1 MGGSWLASVRG
12 SGQAGVVLVRAEA
25 RLHDQLAVGEELIVR
40 AVRVQIDACFHK
52 KKLRNRQP
60 SQCFELPST
69 LIVIRLVES
78 PTTLIASHR

>member
-25 RLHDQLAVGEELIVR
+25 RLYDQLAVGEELIVR

-52 KKLRNRQP
+52 KKQLSNNVNQL
-60 SQCFELPST
+60 F
-69 LIVIRLVES
+69 
-78 PTTLIASHR
+78 